1 MAVCNLIPY
10 FGPWLGMIPI
20 ALFSV
25 TEGFPTFL
33 GGIAVVLL
41 AQQIENLVVSP
52 HVIGDTASL
61 HPALVVLFL
70 IAGGWLAGLP
80 GMFYAIPAALSLQ
93 AALRALR
100 DARLRI

>member
-1 MAVCNLIPY
+1 MA
-10 FGPWLGMIPI
+10 
-20 ALFSV
+20 
-25 TEGFPTFL
+25 
-33 GGIAVVLL
+33 GIAVVLL

-80 GMFYAIPAALSLQ
+80 GMFYAIPAALSLR
-93 AALRALR
+93 AALRARATLGCESDAFMRHLR
-100 DARLRI
+100 QMNTKGLNSRAP